1 MISPM
6 KKRHRGLTLLECLL
20 ASAVLAVMGA
30 AVIVPFSVGAQAA
43 AQDARTTLGVALAQD
58 MMEEII
64 SRSFKDPN
72 GTQAGESGRSTW
84 DDMRDYDQFFENEG
98 NIYASDGTP
107 VIDPMATYLS
117 RRASVQ
123 AVYVS
128 GQSHGLPPSFLSVTV
143 CVYYH
148 GDQLI
153 KLTRLVYDNT

>member
-1 MISPM
+1 MG
-6 KKRHRGLTLLECLL
+6 KRRRGLTLLECLV
-20 ASAVLAVMGA
+20 ASAVLAMLGA

-43 AQDARTTLGVALAQD
+43 AQDARTTLAVALAQD
-58 MMEEII
+58 MMEEIL
-64 SRSFKDPN
+64 SHSFKDPN
-72 GTQAGESGRSTW
+72 GTEAGESGRPTW

-98 NIYASDGTP
+98 NIYASDGTL
-107 VIDPMATYLS
+107 VGDPMAAYLS

-128 GQSHGLPPSFLSVTV
+128 GQNQSLPASFLCVTV
-143 CVYYH
+143 YVYYH